1 MIKRLLSVVLLLGMT
16 VPAFADYQLVVPQRP
31 GGGTD
36 TWARIIALELE
47 KTLGERIIV
56 VNFPGR
62 EDIPGFN
69 KFHNDTFK

>member
-1 MIKRLLSVVLLLGMT
+1 MSKYIISLIVAMMFST
-16 VPAFADYQLVVPQRP
+16 SAFADYQLVVPQRP

-69 KFHNDTFK
+69 KFHN